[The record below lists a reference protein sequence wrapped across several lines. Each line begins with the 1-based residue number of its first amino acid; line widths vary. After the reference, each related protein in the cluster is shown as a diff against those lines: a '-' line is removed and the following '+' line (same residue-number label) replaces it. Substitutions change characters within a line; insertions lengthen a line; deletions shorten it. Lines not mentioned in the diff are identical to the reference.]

1 MGAEKRPRHQRPPAR
16 EHRQPPQRHFLLME
30 QVIAPID
37 LRPQRLLPT
46 RCPAAAARQEPEA
59 VIQALRDFFDRQPH
73 VGGRRRPAE
82 WRIRGI
88 NSIQETSRGD
98 LCSTNCVH
106 RLEVAP
112 SARHRSQRSRIH
124 LAIGGL

>member
-73 VGGRRRPAE
+73 VGGRRRPAG
-82 WRIRGI
+82 WAFHLPYFCHLSMAFWTFSFALPI
-88 NSIQETSRGD
+88 S
-98 LCSTNCVH
+98 
-106 RLEVAP
+106 VAIAEGMP
-112 SARHRSQRSRIH
+112 VVLGSAIP
-124 LAIGGL
+124 

>member
-59 VIQALRDFFDRQPH
+59 VIQALRDFFDRQP
-73 VGGRRRPAE
+73 RRRSAQT
-82 WRIRGI
+82 RRMA
-88 NSIQETSRGD
+88 NSGHQLDPGNIKG
-98 LCSTNCVH
+98 
-106 RLEVAP
+106 
-112 SARHRSQRSRIH
+112 
-124 LAIGGL
+124 